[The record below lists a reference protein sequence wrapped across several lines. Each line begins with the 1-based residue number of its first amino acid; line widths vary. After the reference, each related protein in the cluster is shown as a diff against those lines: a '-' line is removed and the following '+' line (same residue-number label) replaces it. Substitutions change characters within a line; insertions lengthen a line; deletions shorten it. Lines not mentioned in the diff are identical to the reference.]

1 MVTDVVSTR
10 FVDSERCLGSHKI
23 TTVTLNEIR
32 GARSPHLSSLLWSKG
47 KCSRLTYAN
56 RFLNPLECRDTG
68 LILSFFLHLS
78 RYFFSGNFL
87 KRIQFSSLR
96 IKIYCCKE
104 LLIDFIFWLNYSKI
118 KEILVKLLFLKYNIF
133 PLQWFR
139 VIQWKFF

>member
-32 GARSPHLSSLLWSKG
+32 GARSPHLSSLLRSKG

-68 LILSFFLHLS
+68 LIFSFFFTSFEIL
-78 RYFFSGNFL
+78 FFG
-87 KRIQFSSLR
+87 QFS
-96 IKIYCCKE
+96 
-104 LLIDFIFWLNYSKI
+104 
-118 KEILVKLLFLKYNIF
+118 
-133 PLQWFR
+133 
-139 VIQWKFF
+139 